1 MSNEHIGI
9 TWTEHKKEMLVKG
22 LVSEEEL
29 AASKARV
36 AIMGEL
42 IRARNEQKI
51 SQRRLEALT
60 GIRKS
65 TITRMENG
73 QSSPTIDT
81 VLRALAPLGKTL
93 AVVPTT
99 KTCVSSGT
107 AGKIPE

>member
-1 MSNEHIGI
+1 MNNKHIGG
-9 TWTEHKKEMLVKG
+9 TWTGHKAELLAKG
-22 LVSEEEL
+22 LVTKEEL

-42 IRARNEQKI
+42 VQARNAQKI
-51 SQRRLEALT
+51 SQRKLEELT

-81 VLRALAPLGKTL
+81 VLKALAPLGKTL
-93 AVVPTT
+93 AVVPIT
-99 KTCVSSGT
+99 K
-107 AGKIPE
+107 

>member
-1 MSNEHIGI
+1 MNNKHIGG
-9 TWTEHKKEMLVKG
+9 TWTEHKAEMLAKG
-22 LVSEEEL
+22 LVTEEEL

-36 AIMGEL
+36 VIMGEL
-42 IRARNEQKI
+42 ILARNEQKI
-51 SQRRLEALT
+51 SQRKLEELS

-93 AVVPTT
+93 AVVPIR
-99 KTCVSSGT
+99 K
-107 AGKIPE
+107 

>member
-1 MSNEHIGI
+1 MKNQHIGVS
-9 TWTEHKKEMLVKG
+9 WTDHKAEMLEKG

-42 IRARNEQKI
+42 IKARNDQKI
-51 SQRRLEALT
+51 SQRRLEELT

-73 QSSPTIDT
+73 QSSPTLDT

-93 AVVPTT
+93 AVVSID
-99 KTCVSSGT
+99 K
-107 AGKIPE
+107 